1 MIIDNTYEY
10 VVQEATVITSDHIL
24 IADDDQNI
32 RMLLVRLIQNVAP
45 NAVVVRA
52 QNGIEALSALQHYAF
67 ALIITDYHMPGASA
81 LDILSAARAYDHT
94 VPVVVISARPQ
105 VEASVLAAGATAF
118 FAKPFEIEP
127 FSVLVQQL
135 LYSR

>member
-1 MIIDNTYEY
+1 LIIDNTYEY
-10 VVQEATVITSDHIL
+10 VVQEATVTSSNYIL

-45 NAVVVRA
+45 DAEVVKA
-52 QNGIEALSALQHYAF
+52 KNGVEALSALQHYAF
-67 ALIITDYHMPGASA
+67 GLIITDYHMPGASA
-81 LDILSAARAYDHT
+81 LDILSSARAQDPW
-94 VPVVVISARPQ
+94 VPVVVVSARPQ
-105 VEASVLAAGATAF
+105 VESSVLAAGATAF

-127 FSVLVQQL
+127 FSSLLQQL

>member
-1 MIIDNTYEY
+1 LIIDNTYEY
-10 VVQEATVITSDHIL
+10 VVQEATVISSNHIL

-32 RMLLVRLIQNVAP
+32 R
-45 NAVVVRA
+45 A
-52 QNGIEALSALQHYAF
+52 QNGVEALSALQHYAF

-81 LDILSAARAYDHT
+81 LDILSAARAYDPS
-94 VPVVVISARPQ
+94 VPVVVVSARPQ
-105 VEASVLAAGATAF
+105 VEASVLSAGATAF

-127 FSVLVQQL
+127 LSALVQHL